1 MNLLLK
7 DILYKVSIEA
17 VKGSTD
23 IAVNKIEFDSR
34 KVQQEDVFVAI
45 RGTISNGHDFIEKAI
60 SLGAIVVVCDA
71 FPKNI
76 SHGIT
81 YIQVKDTNSALA
93 FMASNYFEN
102 PSSKLRL
109 VGVTG
114 TNGKTTIA
122 SLLYQL
128 YKKAG
133 YKVGLLSTVKIM
145 VDTLEYPATH
155 TTPDSLTI
163 NYYLNEM
170 IKVGCEY
177 CFMEVSS
184 HGIHQK
190 RTEGLHFEGG
200 VFTNLS
206 HDHLDYHPTF
216 AEYRDVKK
224 SFFDYLPKTA
234 FALTNVDDKNGA
246 VMFQNTA
253 ARKLT
258 YALKSYADYKAQ
270 ILENQLSGLLLKINE
285 NEVWVKLIGTFNAY
299 NLLAI
304 YGTAVELGMDSFEA
318 LRLLSELESVSGR
331 FQFIVS
337 KNKITAIVDYAHT
350 PDALENVL
358 KTIADIRTKNEQL
371 IAVVGCG
378 GDRDKTKRPI
388 MANIASQMSD
398 KVIFTSD
405 NPRTENP
412 ATIIAEMEAGVE
424 PQNYK
429 KTLSIEDRKQA
440 IKTACQLANAND
452 IILIAGKGHE
462 TYQEVNGI
470 KHHFDDMETV
480 IELLEQLNK

>member
-1 MNLLLK
+1 MIVLK
-7 DILYKVSIEA
+7 DILYKVAIEA
-17 VKGSTD
+17 VKGSTE

-34 KVQQEDVFVAI
+34 KIQENDVFVAI
-45 RGTISNGHDFIEKAI
+45 RGTVSNGHDFIEKAI
-60 SLGAIVVVCDA
+60 SLGATTIICDILPQVIA
-71 FPKNI
+71 T
-76 SHGIT
+76 GIT
-81 YIQVKDTNSALA
+81 YVQVKDTNSALA
-93 FMASNYFEN
+93 FMANNYYDN

-109 VGVTG
+109 VGITG

-128 YKKAG
+128 FQKAG

-145 VDTLEYPATH
+145 VNDVEYKATH

-170 IKVGCEY
+170 VAMGCEY

-224 SFFDYLPKTA
+224 SFFDHLPKTA

-246 VMFQNTA
+246 VMIQNTA

-258 YALKSYADYKAQ
+258 YALKSYADYRAQ
-270 ILENQLSGLLLKINE
+270 ILENQLSGLLLKIND
-285 NEVWVKLIGTFNAY
+285 NDVWVKLIGTFNAY

-304 YGTAVELGMDSFEA
+304 YGTAVQLGLDNIEV

-337 KNKITAIVDYAHT
+337 KDKITAIVDYAHT

-358 KTIADIRTKNEQL
+358 KTINDIRTKNEQL
-371 IAVVGCG
+371 ITIVGCG

-388 MANIASQMSD
+388 MANIATEMSD
-398 KVIFTSD
+398 KVIITSD

-412 ATIIAEMEAGVE
+412 ATIIAEMEAGVA
-424 PQNYK
+424 PQNFK
-429 KTLSIEDRKQA
+429 KSLSIEDRKQA

-462 TYQEVNGI
+462 TYQEINGI
-470 KHHFDDMETV
+470 RYDFDDMKIVKEF
-480 IELLEQLNK
+480 LEQLNK

>member
-1 MNLLLK
+1 MKVVLK
-7 DILYKVSIEA
+7 DILYKVGIEA

-34 KVQQEDVFVAI
+34 KVQENDVFVAI
-45 RGTISNGHDFIEKAI
+45 RGTVSDGHDFIEKAI
-60 SLGAIVVVCDA
+60 VLGATAIICDTLPEIIA
-71 FPKNI
+71 ANV
-76 SHGIT
+76 T
-81 YIQVKDTNSALA
+81 YIQVQDTNSALA
-93 FMASNYFEN
+93 FIASNYFN
-102 PSSKLRL
+102 TPSDKIRL

-145 VDTLEYPATH
+145 VDDTEYKATH

-163 NYYLNEM
+163 NQYLNEM
-170 IKVGCEY
+170 ISVGCEY

-184 HGIHQK
+184 HGVHQK

-224 SFFDYLPKTA
+224 SFFDHLPKTA
-234 FALTNVDDKNGA
+234 FALSNSDDKNGA
-246 VMFQNTA
+246 VMLQNTN
-253 ARKLT
+253 ARKRT

-270 ILENQLSGLLLKINE
+270 ILENQLSGLLLKIND

-304 YGTAVELGMDSFEA
+304 YGTAIELGMDSLEA

-337 KNKITAIVDYAHT
+337 SDKITAIVDYAHT

-358 KTIADIRTKNEQL
+358 NTINNIRTNNEKL
-371 IAVVGCG
+371 ISVVGCG

-398 KVIFTSD
+398 TVIFTSD

-412 ATIIAEMEAGVE
+412 ATIISEMEKGVE

-462 TYQEVNGI
+462 NYQEINGVR
-470 KHHFDDMETV
+470 HHFDDMETV
-480 IELLEQLNK
+480 KEFLS